1 MCNITIETI
10 KPIIDIFSALLTPTI
25 ALCTFFIMS
34 QQKNIQHKQQ
44 QAELL
49 KLRVE
54 HMKGVFD
61 TWGKFHQDIHYIKG
75 VEAKIIVPNNMYDED
90 VIYNMEKIIAELAKY
105 NFTTK
110 YLFSQEIYE
119 LEQTIITTLKNFIPS
134 RGTPWSIYNL
144 PLEDY
149 TNNRE
154 LFNNLYE
161 KYKEIMDKES
171 KIC

>member
-25 ALCTFFIMS
+25 ALCTFFIMR

-75 VEAKIIVPNNMYDED
+75 VEAKIIVPNNMYNED
-90 VIYNMEKIIAELAKY
+90 IIYNMEKIIAELAKY

-119 LEQTIITTLKNFIPS
+119 LEQTIITTLKKFIPS